1 MCFTSFEEPKET
13 ATETAGREPLEVE
26 WPQDLPGAGG
36 REQAVEPAAEA
47 SPAQAEEAAPA
58 SAMWDCPVCA
68 ASNPITADRCAV
80 CGTTIFTAFGHTP
93 GPDRKKVT
101 EGKDA
106 SMAAL
111 LSVVPGAGHIYL
123 GLHGEG
129 AGRLVLAVW
138 WAASVVLLTGA
149 PVTVAP
155 IRIILII
162 GVVAL
167 SVASIIDAYRA
178 VISPDEPP
186 ILGRKAILYS
196 SLAAVMLLAVGAVLA
211 FIPTT
216 N

>member
-1 MCFTSFEEPKET
+1 MCFTSFEKAQQPK
-13 ATETAGREPLEVE
+13 TEAQASPAVE
-26 WPQDLPGAGG
+26 WPPDLPGT
-36 REQAVEPAAEA
+36 
-47 SPAQAEEAAPA
+47 EAAPVPREA
-58 SAMWDCPVCA
+58 EEPSAPADPGAATWECPVCA
-68 ASNPITADRCAV
+68 ASNPITADRCST

-106 SMAAL
+106 SVAAL
-111 LSVVPGAGHIYL
+111 MSVVPGAGHFYL

-138 WAASVVLLTGA
+138 WAASVLLLNGA

-155 IRIILII
+155 IRIVLII

-178 VISPDEPP
+178 VVSPDEPP

-211 FIPTT
+211 FIPVT